1 MKHAGLAD
9 ETLHTCDGSP
19 RAVVPRYDI
28 QTAALIIVT
37 MKLLF
42 GVDDLTEW

>member
-1 MKHAGLAD
+1 MEHAGLED
-9 ETLHTCDGSP
+9 QTVHTIDP
-19 RAVVPRYDI
+19 LTHYVLPRYGV

-37 MKLLF
+37 MKVVF